1 MAKNIIITQLNL
13 NSELA
18 TDGAALQVGH
28 TASGT
33 VTGTHHRDCMTPSAR
48 RLIDP
53 NYTVMFAN
61 IVNTVKNAMGGDS
74 KDAAGASK
82 DAACG
87 GACDHAKESTP
98 KSRRADFDA
107 EPGVEREEKDNLL
120 FEVYPVEEVLRHDK
134 LPLLEAQLRSL
145 VFPGSTV
152 TIDESKTEDLAY
164 GVKVIVLR
172 LIVTRLPGR
181 PSPSADDIE
190 TAIKSIQ
197 VGNKHAVSSV
207 KFLAESKT

>member
-1 MAKNIIITQLNL
+1 
-13 NSELA
+13 
-18 TDGAALQVGH
+18 
-28 TASGT
+28 
-33 VTGTHHRDCMTPSAR
+33 MTPSAR